1 MFHLKV
7 KNVSPKSVSNKT
19 LSIKFFLKPLKK
31 KQNRYVVH
39 AQIRFNRTKAEFTT
53 GIRCLIEEWD
63 ELKEEFVNNSIF
75 NQQLLDFKS
84 NIFRIKNKLDESNI
98 SFTASDIKRTMFGD
112 QKSDEILLVYF
123 NAFIDRKVK
132 NNAWSESTL
141 RLYYNTYSY
150 LNEFLSTYNIKSITL
165 GQFDKTILSNFDD
178 YLKQV
183 IWNEAGD
190 RLSISSINKHHA
202 RVKAVLNEAI
212 SRGDLFRSSYSTFT
226 LRFPASSREY
236 LTIQELKKI
245 IKLDL
250 SDNSALDEVRDI
262 FLFSCYTGLRFSDA
276 IGLTMNNI
284 MNINEE
290 KHIRI
295 DQLKTNERREIPLL
309 KNAYLIINKYES
321 ASFRINECKILPK
334 YSNQRVNIH
343 LKIIGAMAGV
353 NKNLTHHIARHTCA
367 TTILLD
373 NNVPIDLVSH
383 WLGHNNIRTTQIYAK
398 ISHTKLQNQSQ
409 RLNQIIN
416 I

>member
-1 MFHLKV
+1 
-7 KNVSPKSVSNKT
+7 
-19 LSIKFFLKPLKK
+19 
-31 KQNRYVVH
+31 
-39 AQIRFNRTKAEFTT
+39 
-53 GIRCLIEEWD
+53 
-63 ELKEEFVNNSIF
+63 
-75 NQQLLDFKS
+75 
-84 NIFRIKNKLDESNI
+84 
-98 SFTASDIKRTMFGD
+98 MFGN
-112 QKSDEILLVYF
+112 QKSDDLLLVYF
-123 NAFIDRKVK
+123 NAFIKLKLK

-141 RLYYNTYSY
+141 RLYHNTFSY
-150 LNEFLSTYNIKSITL
+150 LNEFLSTNNIKSITL

-190 RLSISSINKHHA
+190 KLSISSINKHHA

-212 SRGDLFRSSYSTFT
+212 SRGDLLRSSYSTFT
-226 LRFPASSREY
+226 LRFPASNGEY
-236 LTIQELKKI
+236 LTKQELKKI

-250 SDNSALDEVRDI
+250 SENRTLDEVRDI

-276 IGLTMNNI
+276 MRLKMDNI

-295 DQLKTNERREIPLL
+295 DQQKTRERREIPLL
-309 KNAYLIINKYES
+309 TSAERIIKKYAL
-321 ASFRINECKILPK
+321 ASFRVIERKILPN
-334 YSNQRVNIH
+334 YSNQQVNIH
-343 LKIIGAMAGV
+343 LKVIGAMAGI

-398 ISHTKLQNQSQ
+398 ISHTKLQSQSK
-409 RLNQIIN
+409 RLNKIVGH
-416 I
+416 